1 MKLEVYTIGHS
12 TRSLGE
18 LIHILDE
25 FGIEAVVDVRR
36 FPRSRKFPHFNGENL
51 KEALEKRGIDYLWL
65 GDTLGGMRRARK
77 YKGQPWGGYREH
89 METEE
94 FKKGIEELIKTA
106 LKKKTAILCAEK
118 LYFRCHRLLIS
129 EKLVEMGARVIHIID
144 PGRTYEHRL
153 REKGTSLFP
162 DHEPQS
168 KLHEGGSETL

>member
-12 TRSLGE
+12 TRSLEE
-18 LIHILDE
+18 LIQILAE
-25 FGIEAVVDVRR
+25 YGVEAVVDVRR
-36 FPRSRKFPHFNGENL
+36 FPRSRKYPYFNRENL
-51 KEALEKRGIDYLWL
+51 KEALERRGIDYLWL
-65 GDTLGGMRRARK
+65 GDSLGGMRRARK

-94 FKKGIEELIKTA
+94 FRRGLEELIETA

-144 PGRTYEHRL
+144 RGKIYEHRL
-153 REKGTSLFP
+153 RTKSSPSEPTS
-162 DHEPQS
+162 
-168 KLHEGGSETL
+168 GSETPT

>member
-12 TRSLGE
+12 TRSLEE
-18 LIHILDE
+18 LIQILAE
-25 FGIEAVVDVRR
+25 YGVEAVVDVRR
-36 FPRSRKFPHFNGENL
+36 FPRSRKYPHFNRENL
-51 KEALEKRGIDYLWL
+51 KEALEKRGIDYFWL
-65 GDTLGGMRRARK
+65 GDSLGGMRRARK

-94 FKKGIEELIKTA
+94 FKKGLEELIEVA

-129 EKLVEMGARVIHIID
+129 EKLVEMGAKVIHIID
-144 PGRTYEHRL
+144 RGKIYEHRL

-168 KLHEGGSETL
+168 KLHEGGPETL